1 MLVRNL
7 LSEKSGREVA
17 NQFVIEDGNKVYFQ
31 SYNSV
36 VAKVDNGLMGTVTFG
51 PDWDYSKT
59 TMKHLNV
66 FLKEYAPRFG
76 YMSANEKRKALKE
89 GLIKFDADM

>member
-7 LSEKSGREVA
+7 VSERSNREVA
-17 NQFVIEDGNKVYFQ
+17 NQFVIENGGDVYFQ
-31 SYNSV
+31 SYQSV
-36 VAKVDNGLMGTVTFG
+36 VAKVASDGTVTFG
-51 PDWDYSKT
+51 PDWNYSKT
-59 TMKHLNV
+59 TTKHLNG

-76 YMSANEKRKALKE
+76 YMSANEKRKAIKN